1 MIKKIFV
8 ITGEASGDILAF
20 NVFKNL
26 HKKKN
31 LKISGILG
39 EKLKKLRIHN
49 IFSNHEITFFGIS
62 EVLLNIFSIKKKIE
76 KTVKYIE
83 QFKPDVVFSVDSP
96 DFVLEVIKRIKKNKK
111 IKTKFYHYVAPTI
124 WAWREDRLIKIKK
137 SFDKI
142 YLLFDFEKKY
152 FDKFNIVSKFVGHPF
167 FEKFKPNLN
176 ASVNNKMISFCP
188 GSRKSELKKF
198 LPIFKKVI
206 ILLGK
211 DYEYHFAINKNHF
224 SYVKNFFKGFKYK
237 LTINFDSKKKF
248 YYFKK
253 SLLSVAKSGTISLD
267 LCKAQLPI
275 ITVYKFDTL
284 TYFFVKFLVK
294 VKYGNIINI
303 MAKKMLIPELIQQ
316 NCNPTKIVN
325 KINYYINN
333 KSERLSMVNNYNKVL
348 RRISNKETS
357 LTIAKDLLANI

>member
-1 MIKKIFV
+1 MLKKFFV

-26 HKKKN
+26 HKNKN

-39 EKLKKLRIHN
+39 ENLKKLKIQN
-49 IFSNHEITFFGIS
+49 IFSNHEITFFGIF

-83 QFKPDVVFSVDSP
+83 RFNPDIVFSVDSP
-96 DFVLEVIKRIKKNKK
+96 DFVLQVIKTIKKNKK
-111 IKTKFYHYVAPTI
+111 VKTKFFHYVAPTV
-124 WAWREDRLIKIKK
+124 WAWREDRLIQIKK
-137 SFDKI
+137 NFDKV

-152 FDKFNIVSKFVGHPF
+152 FDKFNINSRFVGHPF

-176 ASVNNKMISFCP
+176 AKINSKMISFCP

-198 LPIFKKVI
+198 LPIFKKAI

-211 DYEYHFAINKNHF
+211 KYEYHIAINKNHYN
-224 SYVKNFFKGFKYK
+224 YVKSFFNGFDYK
-237 LTINFDSKKKF
+237 LIITCEPDKKF

-253 SLLSVAKSGTISLD
+253 SLLSVAKSGTITLD
-267 LCKAQLPI
+267 LCKAQIPI
-275 ITVYKFDTL
+275 ITVYKFDVF
-284 TYFFVKFLVK
+284 TYFFAKFLVK

-303 MAKKMLIPELIQQ
+303 MSKKMVIPELIQQ
-316 NCNPTKIVN
+316 CCTPAKIVS
-325 KINYYINN
+325 KVNYYINS
-333 KSERLSMVNNYNKVL
+333 KSKRLSMVNNYNKVL
-348 RRISNKETS
+348 RRISNKKTS
-357 LTIAKDLLANI
+357 SIIAKDLLANI

>member
-20 NVFKNL
+20 NVFKHL
-26 HKKKN
+26 HKNRN

-39 EKLKKLRIHN
+39 ERLKKLRIHN
-49 IFSNHEITFFGIS
+49 IFSNYEITFFGIS
-62 EVLLNIFSIKKKIE
+62 EVLLSIFSIKKKID
-76 KTVKYIE
+76 KTVRYIE
-83 QFKPDVVFSVDSP
+83 RFKPDIVFSVDSP
-96 DFVLEVIKRIKKNKK
+96 DFVLQVIKNLKKNKK
-111 IKTKFYHYVAPTI
+111 VKTKFFHYVAPSI
-124 WAWREDRLIKIKK
+124 WAWREDRLIEIKK
-137 SFDKI
+137 SFDKV

-152 FDKFNIVSKFVGHPF
+152 FDKLNIDSRFVGHPF

-176 ASVNNKMISFCP
+176 SKVNHKMISFCP

-198 LPIFKKVI
+198 LPIFKKVM

-211 DYEYHFAINKNHF
+211 NYQYHIAINKNHYN
-224 SYVKNFFKGFKYK
+224 YVKSFFKNFEYK
-237 LTINFDSKKKF
+237 LMINHESEKKF

-253 SLLSVAKSGTISLD
+253 SILSVAKSGTVTLD

-275 ITVYKFDTL
+275 ITVYKFDAF
-284 TYFFVKFLVK
+284 TYFFAKFLVK

-316 NCNPTKIVN
+316 NCTTTKIVN
-325 KINYYINN
+325 KINYYINS
-333 KSERLSMVNNYNKVL
+333 KSKRLSMVKNYNKVL
-348 RRISNKETS
+348 RRVSNKKTS
-357 LTIAKDLLANI
+357 STIAKDLLANI

>member
-1 MIKKIFV
+1 M
-8 ITGEASGDILAF
+8 
-20 NVFKNL
+20 
-26 HKKKN
+26 
-31 LKISGILG
+31 
-39 EKLKKLRIHN
+39 
-49 IFSNHEITFFGIS
+49 
-62 EVLLNIFSIKKKIE
+62 
-76 KTVKYIE
+76 
-83 QFKPDVVFSVDSP
+83 
-96 DFVLEVIKRIKKNKK
+96 
-111 IKTKFYHYVAPTI
+111 
-124 WAWREDRLIKIKK
+124 
-137 SFDKI
+137 
-142 YLLFDFEKKY
+142 LFDFEKKY

-206 ILLGK
+206 ILLGE

-224 SYVKNFFKGFKYK
+224 SYVKNFFKGSKYK
-237 LTINFDSKKKF
+237 LTINFESEKKF

-275 ITVYKFDTL
+275 ITVYKFDNL

-348 RRISNKETS
+348 RRISNKNTS

>member
-1 MIKKIFV
+1 MVKKIFV

-39 EKLKKLRIHN
+39 EKLKKLSIRN

-62 EVLLNIFSIKKKIE
+62 EILLNIFSIKKKIE

-83 QFKPDVVFSVDSP
+83 RFKPDIVFSVDSP
-96 DFVLEVIKRIKKNKK
+96 DFVLQVINEIKKNNK

-152 FDKFNIVSKFVGHPF
+152 FDKFNIASKFVGHPF

-176 ASVNNKMISFCP
+176 ASVNNKLISFCP

-211 DYEYHFAINKNHF
+211 DYEYHLAINKNHY
-224 SYVKNFFKGFKYK
+224 SYVKDFFNGFKYK
-237 LTINFDSKKKF
+237 LIINYDSEKKF
-248 YYFKK
+248 HYFKK

-303 MAKKMLIPELIQQ
+303 MAKKMLIPELIQR
-316 NCNPTKIVN
+316 NCTPTKIVN
-325 KINYYINN
+325 KINYYVNS
-333 KSERLSMVNNYNKVL
+333 KSERLKMVNNYNKVL
-348 RRISNKETS
+348 RRISNKKTS
-357 LTIAKDLLANI
+357 LNIAKDLLANI